1 MKFAVSIY
9 KNEDISYL
17 KDVGDSFI
25 LYIPKMSCV
34 YDLDFDLGSA
44 LRELDGK
51 EVILGIN
58 KVYLEWELDDLRN
71 FVKKHSSYKMLVSD
85 LGAVEILK
93 EEGLLA
99 NAIYDPNTLICNSM
113 ELELFSRYGFTAV
126 GMSSEIPLA
135 DVQTAFRRTNAH
147 IFYQVFGRKIMF
159 YSKRKL
165 VDIYKEFSH
174 LDFGHEKLEL
184 QEYMREEKYPLFYN
198 EGGTYV
204 YRDYL
209 ISLLKEMKNLSF
221 LEYAYI
227 EGITLNPEITA
238 KVVSIFK
245 KAAIIDDISECESE
259 LSSLELNIQ
268 NGFTY
273 KDTAYVKEGFDGK
286 N

>member
-1 MKFAVSIY
+1 MKYAVSIY
-9 KNEDISYL
+9 KNQDIQHL
-17 KDVGDSFI
+17 KDVADSFV

-34 YDLDFDLGSA
+34 YDPEFNIDSA
-44 LRELDGK
+44 LEELEGK
-51 EVILGIN
+51 EIILGIN
-58 KVYLEWELDDLRN
+58 KVYLEWELDALRE
-71 FVKKHSSYKMLVSD
+71 FVLRYSGYKFLVSD
-85 LGAVEILK
+85 LGAVQILK
-93 EEGLLA
+93 EAGLLA
-99 NAIYDPNTLICNSM
+99 NVIYDPNTLICNSM
-113 ELELFSRYGFTAV
+113 ELELFSRYGFSAL

-135 DVQTAFRRTNAH
+135 DVQSAYRRTEAK

-165 VDIYKEFSH
+165 VDIYKEFSG
-174 LDFGHEKLEL
+174 LEFGSDGMEL
-184 QEYMREEKYPLFYN
+184 QEFMRTEKYPIFHN

-238 KVVSIFK
+238 KIALIFK
-245 KAAIIDDISECESE
+245 KSAENEDISELENE
-259 LSSLELNIQ
+259 LLALDLNIKD
-268 NGFTY
+268 GFAY

>member
-9 KNEDISYL
+9 KNQDIQYL
-17 KDVGDSFI
+17 KDVADSFV

-34 YDLDFDLGSA
+34 YDPDFNLESA
-44 LRELDGK
+44 LEELKDK

-58 KVYLEWELDDLRN
+58 KVYLEWELDSLRE
-71 FVKKHSSYKMLVSD
+71 FVNKYPDYKFLVSD
-85 LGAVEILK
+85 LGAVQILK
-93 EEGLLA
+93 EAGLL
-99 NAIYDPNTLICNSM
+99 NNTIYDPNTLICNSM
-113 ELELFSRYGFTAV
+113 ELELFSRYGFSAI

-135 DVQTAFRRTNAH
+135 DVHTAYRRTEAK

-165 VDIYKEFSH
+165 VDIYKEFSGFE
-174 LDFGHEKLEL
+174 FGSEGMEL
-184 QEYMREEKYPLFYN
+184 QEFMREEKYPLFYN

-209 ISLLKEMKNLSF
+209 ISLLKEMKNISF

-238 KVVSIFK
+238 KIVSIFK
-245 KAAIIDDISECESE
+245 KSAEIEDILELENG
-259 LSSLELNIQ
+259 LSSLELNIKD
-268 NGFTY
+268 GFTY